1 EIITEETQGLT
12 GLEIFPNPSDGEQ
25 FNLKLQGLENKEVLV
40 VVRDL
45 KGAEYYAKVI
55 VVKSDNQ
62 IEVIDP
68 EKHLAP
74 GIYLVTGSSE
84 NILYSKK
91 LIVK

>member
-1 EIITEETQGLT
+1 MKNKKI
-12 GLEIFPNPSDGEQ
+12 
-25 FNLKLQGLENKEVLV
+25 KNKEVLV

-55 VVKSDNQ
+55 VTNSDNQ

-91 LIVK
+91 LIVKD